1 LLPPSPSAARR
12 TRSPLWLA
20 LSLAVVASG
29 CGPSLQGDVF
39 RGDGFAV
46 RLGAWPAT
54 WQRISVGG
62 GALAFR
68 DDAAGA
74 TVAVSGRCGRDGEDV
89 PLAALTQHLFLQFT
103 ERELREQAPE
113 PFDGREA
120 LHTVLS
126 AKLDGVRKVVD
137 VFVLKKNGCVFDLLS
152 VADPTRYDA
161 HAPTFHAFARAFSTV
176 SP

>member
-1 LLPPSPSAARR
+1 MSA
-12 TRSPLWLA
+12 LA
-20 LSLAVVASG
+20 LCFLASWGSG
-29 CGPSLQGDVF
+29 CGPSLQGDLL
-39 RGDGFAV
+39 RGDGFSV
-46 RLGAWPAT
+46 RLGAWPAS

-68 DDAAGA
+68 DDEVGA

-89 PLAALTQHLFLQFT
+89 PLSALTQHLFLQFT
-103 ERELREQAPE
+103 EREVREQVAE

-120 LHTVLS
+120 LHSVVS

-137 VFVLKKNGCVFDLLS
+137 VFVLKKNGCVYDLLS
-152 VADPTRYDA
+152 VSGPARYEL
-161 HAPTFHAFARAFSTV
+161 HAPRFHSFARGFATV